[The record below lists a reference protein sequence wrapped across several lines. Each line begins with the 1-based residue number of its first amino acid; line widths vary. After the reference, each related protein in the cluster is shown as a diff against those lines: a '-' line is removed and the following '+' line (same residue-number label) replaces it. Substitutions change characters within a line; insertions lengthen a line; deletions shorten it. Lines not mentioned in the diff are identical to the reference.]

1 MTETP
6 LRSPAAKRGGN
17 VRHNARRAVVQALY
31 QWQATSQQPHDIMQQ
46 FVGDRSLQRFDKKLF
61 RELFAGTLEER
72 EALDALLT
80 PFLDRPLEQVDP
92 VERSILRLA
101 CYELQHRLEIPLR
114 VVINEA
120 VELAKTFGGESGHR
134 FVNGVLDKLADRV
147 RPEAAAL
154 KATRKAP

>member
-6 LRSPAAKRGGN
+6 LPSPAAKRGGN
-17 VRHNARRAVVQALY
+17 LRHAARRAVVQALY
-31 QWQATSQQPHDIMQQ
+31 QWQATAQEPHDIMQQ
-46 FVGDRSLQRFDKKLF
+46 FVADRSLQRFDKKLF
-61 RELFAGTLEER
+61 RELFSGTLSER
-72 EALDALLT
+72 EALDALLA
-80 PFLDRPLEQVDP
+80 PLLDRPLEQVDP
-92 VERSILRLA
+92 VERAILRLA
-101 CYELQHRLEIPLR
+101 GYELQHRLEIPLR

-134 FVNGVLDKLADRV
+134 FVNGVLDQLADRV